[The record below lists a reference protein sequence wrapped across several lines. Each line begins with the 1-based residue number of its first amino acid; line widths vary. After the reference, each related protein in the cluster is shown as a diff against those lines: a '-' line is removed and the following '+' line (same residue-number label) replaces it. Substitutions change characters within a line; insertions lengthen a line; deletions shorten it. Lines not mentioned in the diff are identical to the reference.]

1 MELVGTAVNAAV
13 VVTMGIIL
21 AWLARGRFEA
31 IEKRLDTLEAR
42 VDRMEA
48 RMEGRL
54 GAMQASVDGLRADL
68 TQIALAVG
76 SRPRAESA

>member
-21 AWLARGRFEA
+21 AWLARGRFEG
-31 IEKRLDTLEAR
+31 IEKRLDALEAR
-42 VDRMEA
+42 ADRMES
-48 RMEGRL
+48 RIDGRL
-54 GAMQASVDGLRADL
+54 DAMQASVDGLRADL

-76 SRPRAESA
+76 ARPRAENA